1 MRNKYGTIYKVANTF
16 LRIKEYVAAKDE
28 EEAFEKV
35 CKKLNQPLKLE
46 EMKIDVQEWNTK
58 KGDIVK
64 VYWNSSSKE
73 LRSCEGHYFYG
84 IVVSETLM
92 LAKVKPLQ
100 RDFDRVDLYL
110 EREFVEITGD
120 FRTKDVMKV
129 RKMILNDE

>member
-1 MRNKYGTIYKVANTF
+1 MRNKYGTIYKVTNPKK
-16 LRIKEYVAAKDE
+16 RIKEYVVAKDE
-28 EEAFEKV
+28 EEAFKKV
-35 CKKLNQPLKLE
+35 CYKLKQPLKLE

-73 LRSCEGHYFYG
+73 LRSCEGLYFYG
-84 IVVSETLM
+84 IVVSESLM

-120 FRTKDVMKV
+120 FKTKEVMKV